1 MEYMFGRYIG
11 PYEIL
16 ERIGPVAYRV
26 ALPPNLA
33 DVYDVFHVSLLRKC
47 ISDPDTV
54 INVNQPE
61 VQPNLTIAERPIRI
75 IDHKEKVLRNK
86 TIKYV
91 KVLCSSQTGREV
103 TWELE
108 DDMRKKYPDLFQ

>member
-1 MEYMFGRYIG
+1 MEYKFGKYVG
-11 PYEIL
+11 PYDIL

-26 ALPPNLA
+26 ALPPDLA
-33 DVYDVFHVSLLRKC
+33 DVHDVFHVSLLRKC

-54 INVNQPE
+54 MDVNQPE
-61 VQPNLTIAERPIRI
+61 VQPNLTITKCPIRI
-75 IDHKEKVLRNK
+75 TDHKEKVLRNK

-91 KVLCSSQTGREV
+91 KVLWSGHTRREV

-108 DDMRKKYPDLFQ
+108 ADMRKKYPELL